1 MELLTI
7 SALGTASM
15 KRHVEMDWINV
26 VLQDVVDFLGANELR
41 EAAEIVAASAVS
53 VRISLEAH
61 PTSLSAFSVP
71 NEPAIASSVEAFRST
86 SFGKA

>member
-1 MELLTI
+1 MEHLTI

-15 KRHVEMDWINV
+15 KRHAEMDWIDV
-26 VLQDVVDFLGANELR
+26 VLQDVVDFLGANDLR

-53 VRISLEAH
+53 VRISLETH
-61 PTSLSAFSVP
+61 STGLSTFSVP
-71 NEPAIASSVEAFRST
+71 NEPAIASNVVAFRST